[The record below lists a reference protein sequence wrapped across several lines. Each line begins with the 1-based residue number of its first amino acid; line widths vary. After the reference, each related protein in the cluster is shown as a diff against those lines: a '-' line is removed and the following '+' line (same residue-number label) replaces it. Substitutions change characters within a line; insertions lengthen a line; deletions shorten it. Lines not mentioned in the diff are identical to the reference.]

1 MAVTA
6 VTGETQSWKLND
18 PSADEFLKA
27 VKGAQINIKAAD
39 TPGAAEPTPQD
50 YENHMNELASDIAGS
65 VDVDKRMLVY
75 LTDPK
80 NEANFKYLVE
90 YKLREQAKNGKQPNV
105 GDALKEVKDLLWS
118 RIELAANNSGKN
130 GGKVI
135 DVVNGYWDRHGGKDH
150 ARDMAMGAYGN
161 YLAQNGPK
169 TDSKN
174 FDENLNALA
183 GLLVG
188 GTMVDQ
194 RMLALGLDNETAS
207 KLYAN
212 LIKAKLDQQGSP
224 LNLDQAAEEVNKALF
239 DKMGELADKSGAG
252 KNAVI
257 DVIKGYWDRHAGKE
271 EADTIARKTFEE
283 FQAESPPSG
292 EESSQV
298 NPNANFDD
306 EVNAVAAGLAASSF
320 GGSTGSIKS
329 DAIRDHYATLIYLTL
344 QQQAKDGKPVD
355 LDATYKEV
363 KEHVWGRLGNA
374 LRDDPKAR
382 EKLDALDKYWN
393 DGKGK
398 SDASD
403 VAREAYSVFLKDTV
417 LTNNPN
423 YEDNLNAL
431 ALGIGGGP
439 IGDTRTL
446 SPLNDPTLAALYKNL
461 ITDKLGKGVSL
472 DDATKQVNDELFNR
486 LPHALRDHTDSNG
499 KIDIIKG
506 YWDRHGGKTDA
517 TRLAEDAYSG
527 YVSDP
532 GSKDKNLLA
541 PSATDIM
548 SAKTVDG
555 RTVQEIYYEKLR
567 KAYENEPADS
577 DKRKFLRVIDA
588 KIMQGGAYKYLPYA
602 HDDPRNLTYYSD
614 NPAAITEAEAKG
626 LLNEDEL
633 EKQFTELAAKPDIAA
648 DNEKFLREAVGE
660 VKDKQGLEDRI
671 VATMTSPTYEKDVLA
686 LGDKAQ
692 ERFASDLRSLHLL
705 NPDKALEIQQK
716 LSYSGAFKQVNDLLA
731 DPSKLTPESIKASA
745 RDIGD
750 TFARAEVL
758 GIYAGDAASRLYE
771 AWDDWR
777 SGRVAN
783 LDDLRF
789 GDGSA
794 LTAEEKASLKLAAN
808 TSDTLTEIL
817 TKRIEA
823 ARASGGNSWMANI
836 TDALKDPE
844 VKAAMEYAGVPES
857 NRGKITTLM
866 SAANANGAITTAG
879 GLACIV
885 AAVLTLTKD
894 GGKNLT
900 TAERLGSAFYLL
912 FTGSGITEATSQVT
926 GAMEKLLKLP
936 GMKEAIGLDKNA
948 KNVWAPATETTLE
961 NSKLWRTANSFV
973 NTKVGSALAAE
984 YAKLPENVR
993 NFINSSVDRLS
1004 RTLGPGVS
1012 ALSATDKLKLIGP
1025 GLKVLGSLAY
1035 GAGGIIG
1042 IYLGIDGLINRKDK
1056 TAPEIAGAALGLGAG
1071 IVWTGAAGIGLAG
1084 AFGIGSAAA
1093 STVAVGLGA
1102 VGIVLSVIGLG
1113 IFQAIKYAKQEKA
1126 AGDVRAYFNALAK
1139 DGVLEPDWGT
1149 KLNYMIHVQYLYHSK
1164 KITQEWYDLY
1174 FPKGMAPWEAQPEHY
1189 KAFTEA
1195 NKNNKASIDWWFPY
1209 REPSQGLL
1217 KPHGNVPDH
1226 LDFVKPGYTTW
1237 TEHGGEGRGPK

>member
-577 DKRKFLRVIDA
+577 DKRKFLRLIDA
-588 KIMQGGAYKYLPYA
+588 KIMQGGSYKYLPYA

-614 NPAAITEAEAKG
+614 NPASITEAEAKG
-626 LLNEDEL
+626 LVNEEEL
-633 EKQFTELAAKPDIAA
+633 QKQFAELAAKPDIAA
-648 DNEKFLREAVGE
+648 DNEKFLKEAVGE
-660 VKDKQGLEDRI
+660 IKDQQGL
-671 VATMTSPTYEKDVLA
+671 
-686 LGDKAQ
+686 
-692 ERFASDLRSLHLL
+692 SL
-705 NPDKALEIQQK
+705 
-716 LSYSGAFKQVNDLLA
+716 
-731 DPSKLTPESIKASA
+731 
-745 RDIGD
+745 
-750 TFARAEVL
+750 
-758 GIYAGDAASRLYE
+758 
-771 AWDDWR
+771 
-777 SGRVAN
+777 
-783 LDDLRF
+783 
-789 GDGSA
+789 
-794 LTAEEKASLKLAAN
+794 
-808 TSDTLTEIL
+808 
-817 TKRIEA
+817 
-823 ARASGGNSWMANI
+823 
-836 TDALKDPE
+836 
-844 VKAAMEYAGVPES
+844 
-857 NRGKITTLM
+857 
-866 SAANANGAITTAG
+866 
-879 GLACIV
+879 
-885 AAVLTLTKD
+885 
-894 GGKNLT
+894 
-900 TAERLGSAFYLL
+900 
-912 FTGSGITEATSQVT
+912 
-926 GAMEKLLKLP
+926 
-936 GMKEAIGLDKNA
+936 
-948 KNVWAPATETTLE
+948 
-961 NSKLWRTANSFV
+961 
-973 NTKVGSALAAE
+973 
-984 YAKLPENVR
+984 
-993 NFINSSVDRLS
+993 
-1004 RTLGPGVS
+1004 
-1012 ALSATDKLKLIGP
+1012 
-1025 GLKVLGSLAY
+1025 
-1035 GAGGIIG
+1035 
-1042 IYLGIDGLINRKDK
+1042 
-1056 TAPEIAGAALGLGAG
+1056 
-1071 IVWTGAAGIGLAG
+1071 
-1084 AFGIGSAAA
+1084 
-1093 STVAVGLGA
+1093 
-1102 VGIVLSVIGLG
+1102 
-1113 IFQAIKYAKQEKA
+1113 
-1126 AGDVRAYFNALAK
+1126 
-1139 DGVLEPDWGT
+1139 
-1149 KLNYMIHVQYLYHSK
+1149 IH
-1164 KITQEWYDLY
+1164 I
-1174 FPKGMAPWEAQPEHY
+1174 
-1189 KAFTEA
+1189 
-1195 NKNNKASIDWWFPY
+1195 
-1209 REPSQGLL
+1209 
-1217 KPHGNVPDH
+1217 
-1226 LDFVKPGYTTW
+1226 
-1237 TEHGGEGRGPK
+1237 